1 MNFIHRQSAHCESG
15 STSNLLRHFGM
26 DISEPLVFGI
36 GAGLF
41 FGYFPFV
48 KVNGLPL
55 ITYRSAPGSIMKKNA
70 KRLGLDIKS
79 IRFKDPERAM
89 DALDDLIERDIPVA
103 VQTGVYWLPYL
114 PEALRFHFN
123 AHIIIVYG
131 KQDGGYLISDPVL
144 DVPVTCS
151 GNDLKAARFAQG
163 ALAPRGRMQYLQ
175 GSPGPLNLHDT
186 IKKGI
191 MDVCR
196 AMTSAP
202 IPIIGVKAIEYLA
215 KQTRKWPEKFG
226 RRRASQYLSHTIRM
240 QEEIGTG
247 GGGFRFMYAAFLQE
261 SGRILNDSRLLE
273 MSKRMTEIGDA
284 WRRFA
289 AAGARICKN
298 RPAEGE
304 DYNLLSDMI
313 FDCAAKERQLY
324 KELKAAIK

>member
-15 STSNLLRHFGM
+15 STSNLLRHSGI

-48 KVNGLPL
+48 KIHGLPL
-55 ITYRSAPGSIMKKNA
+55 VTYRSAPGSIMKKNA

-79 IRFKDPERAM
+79 VRFNDPEKAM
-89 DALDDLIERDIPVA
+89 DALDDLIERGIPA
-103 VQTGVYWLPYL
+103 ALQTGVYWLPYL
-114 PEALRFHFN
+114 PDALRFHFN
-123 AHIIIVYG
+123 AHTIIVYG
-131 KQDGGYLISDPVL
+131 KQNGDYLISDPVL
-144 DVPVTCS
+144 DTPVTCS
-151 GNDLKAARFAQG
+151 REDLKAARFAKG
-163 ALAPRGRMQYLQ
+163 ALAPKGRMHCLL
-175 GSPGPLNLHDT
+175 GKPRPFDLESA

-196 AMTSAP
+196 AMTGAP
-202 IPIIGVKAIEYLA
+202 IPVVGVKAIEYLSR
-215 KQTRKWPEKFG
+215 QTRKWPEKFG
-226 RRRASQYLSHTIRM
+226 KRRASQYLSHTIRM

-261 SGRILNDSRLLE
+261 AGHILNNSSLLE
-273 MSKRMTEIGDA
+273 LSKRMTGIGDA

-304 DYNLLSDMI
+304 DYNLLSEMI
-313 FDCAAKERQLY
+313 SDCAVKERQLY
-324 KELKAAIK
+324 RELKAVIK

>member
-1 MNFIHRQSAHCESG
+1 
-15 STSNLLRHFGM
+15 M